1 MVKLIYASLTGNT
14 EIVCEK
20 LSEILDAADL
30 DSGLFKAEEVH
41 NDIFL
46 QGRDFVLAT
55 STWNNGQ
62 LNDMFLDLYEGLL
75 EVDLT
80 GKRFGFIGLGEISY
94 GEENFCKGAQ
104 LIRKRVVD
112 SGGEEI
118 CDMLKLD
125 GEFNAAMEQELG
137 TWSNSLIAGF
147 KAS

>member
-1 MVKLIYASLTGNT
+1 MIKIIYASLTGNT

-20 LSEILDAADL
+20 LSEIMDAADL

-62 LNDMFLDLYEGLL
+62 LNDMFLDLYDGLL

-80 GKRFGFIGLGEISY
+80 GKRFAFIGVGDMSY
-94 GEENFCKGAQ
+94 GEELFCKGIQ
-104 LIRKRVVD
+104 LIKKRVLE
-112 SGGEEI
+112 SGGQQLQEV
-118 CDMLKLD
+118 LKID
-125 GEFNAAMEQELG
+125 GEFDKEEEQKLTE
-137 TWSNSLIAGF
+137 WAESAIVQF
-147 KAS
+147 KSM